1 MKEIIDLD
9 NVIKVKEE
17 IEKLEGTNI
26 SLDSGE
32 NVVILKAGVKKL
44 KDKGVLI
51 YRYQITE

>member
-1 MKEIIDLD
+1 VKEIIDLD